1 MKKIKLKILFIGIAI
16 ILIAIPLFT
25 LEDEFEEFS
34 NEDIIKIE
42 NLNNEE
48 EIKQENKFLKI
59 VFDNNIIFITIT
71 IILGFISFY
80 YKRLRFR
87 YIILLS
93 SLVFLGFYIGGC
105 NCSVGAFI
113 KFFYNIFYDKKNI
126 IALALLIAVPLIST
140 IFFGRIFCGY
150 VCPLGALQEFVAIRD
165 KLIKIDY
172 KLEKKLRYIRL
183 VLFIILITVTFISS
197 EFVYTKIAPF
207 KAIFNIKGGIL
218 QIIFAGLI
226 LLLSLFIYRP
236 FCRYACPFSLV
247 LELAGKFSFYKLKK
261 NISFCQSCKAC
272 QKKCPISVIDENNNI
287 DNGACIRCGECLD
300 CYKGTSK
307 NSFSSS

>member
-93 SLVFLGFYIGGC
+93 SLVFL
-105 NCSVGAFI
+105 
-113 KFFYNIFYDKKNI
+113 
-126 IALALLIAVPLIST
+126 
-140 IFFGRIFCGY
+140 
-150 VCPLGALQEFVAIRD
+150 
-165 KLIKIDY
+165 
-172 KLEKKLRYIRL
+172 
-183 VLFIILITVTFISS
+183 
-197 EFVYTKIAPF
+197 
-207 KAIFNIKGGIL
+207 
-218 QIIFAGLI
+218 
-226 LLLSLFIYRP
+226 
-236 FCRYACPFSLV
+236 
-247 LELAGKFSFYKLKK
+247 
-261 NISFCQSCKAC
+261 
-272 QKKCPISVIDENNNI
+272 
-287 DNGACIRCGECLD
+287 
-300 CYKGTSK
+300 
-307 NSFSSS
+307 